1 MLISPDEDFRAD
13 VFTDLCM
20 RTTDEAAE
28 RILSPITLSR
38 QQNKQLSRFPDY
50 RGRGVGLGLVLSSTF
65 SAPCSVCLAPLF
77 TVFLVPFLILCPVFF
92 AAFLVECAASLVSC
106 LIPPSS

>member
-38 QQNKQLSRFPDY
+38 QQNKQLSRFPD
-50 RGRGVGLGLVLSSTF
+50 
-65 SAPCSVCLAPLF
+65 
-77 TVFLVPFLILCPVFF
+77 
-92 AAFLVECAASLVSC
+92 
-106 LIPPSS
+106 